1 MLILE
6 ALGRAPRGATPS
18 QSGLRAG
25 VVILENNLLTNYV
38 LCELCFGYELGLC
51 PFGLFWSTVLGLC
64 PFGLFWSSVLGLCP
78 FGLLGVLI
86 LGYVIREL
94 SFVSC
99 PLVLCFGYVLFW
111 GAVLGCYVL
120 WGLFLVVGDDVGVQ
134 F

>member
-51 PFGLFWSTVLGLC
+51 PFGLFWW
-64 PFGLFWSSVLGLCP
+64 LF
-78 FGLLGVLI
+78 LGVLI
-86 LGYVIREL
+86 LGYV
-94 SFVSC
+94 
-99 PLVLCFGYVLFW
+99 VLCG
-111 GAVLGCYVL
+111 
-120 WGLFLVVGDDVGVQ
+120 
-134 F
+134 